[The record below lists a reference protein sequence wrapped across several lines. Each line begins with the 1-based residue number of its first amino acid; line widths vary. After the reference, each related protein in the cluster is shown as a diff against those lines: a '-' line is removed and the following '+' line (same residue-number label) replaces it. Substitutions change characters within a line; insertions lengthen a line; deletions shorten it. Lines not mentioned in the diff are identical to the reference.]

1 MAMTPH
7 IPPDSPDFPG
17 DPSPQPPFGAPDTL
31 RSLALWGVGLPHL
44 AAWVLAVRAASAIV
58 DLKRHD
64 RWLKLMARSVTRL
77 AGIRVEVLGREVID
91 RDRAYVYVM
100 NHVNIFD
107 MFVIYQSIPSYT
119 RSLEEKSHFSWPV
132 VGPLITAAG
141 QIPVDTKDRRATAR
155 GLKRAADMLRRGE
168 SLTVLPE
175 GSRTLDGSVGRFYEG
190 AFRLAI
196 QAGAPVAPFA
206 MRGARAISRR
216 GDFRMR
222 PGTVEVLFAAPVP
235 TKGLKPS
242 DAAELSRR
250 CRTIVIELLQ
260 GTRRPGE

>member
-1 MAMTPH
+1 MTPH

-17 DPSPQPPFGAPDTL
+17 DPSPQPPFGAPDAL
-31 RSLALWGVGLPHL
+31 RSIALWSLGLPHL
-44 AAWVLAVRAASAIV
+44 AAWVLGVRAASGIV

-64 RWLKLMARSVTRL
+64 RWLKLMARSVTTL
-77 AGIRVEVLGREVID
+77 AGIRVETLGREVLEK
-91 RDRAYVYVM
+91 DRAYVYVV

-119 RSLEEKSHFSWPV
+119 RSLEEKSHFSWPII
-132 VGPLITAAG
+132 GSLITAAG
-141 QIPVDTKDRRATAR
+141 QIPVDRKDRRVTAR
-155 GLKRAADMLRRGE
+155 GLMRAAEMLRRGE

-175 GSRTLDGSVGRFYEG
+175 GARTLDGGVGPFYEG

-206 MRGARAISRR
+206 MRGGRAISRR
-216 GDFRMR
+216 GDFRIR
-222 PGTVEVLFAAPVP
+222 PGSVQVLFAAPVP
-235 TKGLKPS
+235 TAGMKPT
-242 DAAELSRR
+242 DAGELARR

-260 GTRRPGE
+260 GRRRPGE